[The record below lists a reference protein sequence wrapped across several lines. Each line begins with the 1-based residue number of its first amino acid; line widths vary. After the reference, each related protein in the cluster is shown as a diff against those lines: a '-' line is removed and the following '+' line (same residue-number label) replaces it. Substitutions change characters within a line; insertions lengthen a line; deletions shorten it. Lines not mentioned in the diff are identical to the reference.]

1 VRLGTR
7 KAKVRAAGFL
17 AAALVAAAMLL
28 GSAESGQSAASPS
41 MTLRVMSFNIF
52 YGGDELNLQ
61 TRQFCR
67 DPAGCPETLDQVANA
82 IRASGADVVGL
93 EEATMNT
100 CPLAQKLGWHCS
112 ARTQIISRY
121 PIVDPPGANGL
132 YVFIE
137 PLPGRVVA
145 VSDVH
150 LPADPYGPYQIR
162 DGATLDQVLQ
172 LENDLRVPAIQQEV
186 RELPKLAA
194 RGIPVFLTGDFNT
207 PSHLDWTQAVA
218 DVRADV
224 PFPVQW
230 PVSKA
235 LNNAGFKDSFRVV
248 HPDPVAKPGFTW
260 TPGSPEGERVEV
272 HDRIDWVLST
282 GPAHATASSVV
293 GEGGNPNTDIA
304 VDPWPSDHRGIVSTF
319 DVTPA
324 AMPLLVAV
332 ESRSLEQGDTLN
344 VRFHGTGR
352 TGERVAIVR
361 AGAAPS
367 TALASKSTAGVTDGT
382 LGFATSTL
390 APAAYEAVLINPSG
404 QLVAR
409 SPFWL
414 YARGAVT
421 TVSTSKLVYKVG
433 ETITVSWTKA
443 PGMKFDWLGVYT
455 AGDSADNPNNSTCSA
470 GYCGNGH
477 YLLYEYT
484 HNTIEGTT
492 TFGPASQIGYKTWP
506 LGTGNYE
513 IRLLLDDGYRSAA
526 SSPQFKIVQP

>member
-1 VRLGTR
+1 
-7 KAKVRAAGFL
+7 VRAVQSRGTKLGAVVAVFAVAVCLLAG
-17 AAALVAAAMLL
+17 
-28 GSAESGQSAASPS
+28 ASPAPAADPS
-41 MTLRVMSFNIF
+41 VTLRVMSFNIF

-61 TRQFCR
+61 TRQFCK
-67 DPAGCPETLDQVANA
+67 DPAGCPETLDQVAAA

-93 EEATMNT
+93 NEATMNT

-112 ARTQIISRY
+112 ARTQIISRH

-132 YVFIE
+132 YVFVE

-150 LPADPYGPYQIR
+150 LPADPYGPYEIR
-162 DGATLDQVLQ
+162 DGATLAQVLQ
-172 LENDLRVPAIQQEV
+172 LENDLRVPAIQNEV

-230 PVSKA
+230 PVSKTLA
-235 LNNAGFKDSFRVV
+235 GAGFEDSFRVV
-248 HPDPVAKPGFTW
+248 HPNPVAKPGFTW

-282 GPAHATASSVV
+282 GPVHATASSVV

-319 DVTPA
+319 DVRPA

-332 ESRSLEQGDTLN
+332 ESRSLELGDTLE

-352 TGERVAIVR
+352 TGERVVIVR

-367 TALASKSTAGVTDGT
+367 TALASKSTGGATDGI
-382 LGFATSTL
+382 LSFATSAL
-390 APAAYEAVLINPSG
+390 APAGYEAVLVNPSG
-404 QLVAR
+404 QAVSR
-409 SPFWL
+409 SAFWL

-421 TVSTSKLVYKVG
+421 TVSTSKSVYTVG
-433 ETITVSWTKA
+433 EPITVSWTNA

-484 HNTIEGTT
+484 HNTIEGST
-492 TFGPASQIGYKTWP
+492 TFGPASLIGYTSWP
-506 LGTGNYE
+506 LKTGNYE
-513 IRLLLDDGYRSAA
+513 IRLLLDDGYRSVAA
-526 SSPQFKIVQP
+526 SPQFKIVQP

>member
-1 VRLGTR
+1 MPGSRGTR
-7 KAKVRAAGFL
+7 RAPGLIASL
-17 AAALVAAAMLL
+17 LTAATFLL
-28 GSAESGQSAASPS
+28 GSASNGETAASPS
-41 MTLRVMSFNIF
+41 VTLRVMSFNIF

-61 TRQFCR
+61 TRQFCK
-67 DPAGCPETLDQVANA
+67 DPTGCPETLDQVATA

-112 ARTQIISRY
+112 PRTQTISRY

-132 YVFIE
+132 YVFVE

-150 LPADPYGPYQIR
+150 LPADPYGPYEIR

-172 LENDLRVPAIQQEV
+172 LENDLRVPAIQDEV
-186 RELPKLAA
+186 RGLPPLAA

-218 DVRADV
+218 DARADV

-235 LNNAGFKDSFRVV
+235 LTNAGFKDSFRVV
-248 HPDPVAKPGFTW
+248 HPDPLAKPGFTW
-260 TPGSPEGERVEV
+260 TPGSPEGEKVEV
-272 HDRIDWVLST
+272 HDRIDWVLSM
-282 GPAHATASSVV
+282 GAQATASSVV
-293 GEGGNPNTDIA
+293 GEGANPNTDIA

-324 AMPLLVAV
+324 PMPLLVAV
-332 ESRSLEQGDTLN
+332 EERSLEQGDTLK

-361 AGAAPS
+361 TGAAPS
-367 TALASKSTAGVTDGT
+367 TALASKSTSGVTDGT
-382 LGFATSTL
+382 LSFATSALT
-390 APAAYEAVLINPSG
+390 PGAYEAILLNPSG
-404 QLVAR
+404 GAVAR

-414 YARGAVT
+414 YARGSVT
-421 TVSTSKLVYKVG
+421 TVSTSKSVYKVG
-433 ETITVSWTKA
+433 EPITVSWTKA
-443 PGMKFDWLGVYT
+443 LGMKFDWLGVYT
-455 AGDSADNPNNSTCSA
+455 AGDSADNPNNATCSA

-484 HNTIEGTT
+484 HNTIEGST
-492 TFGPASQIGYKTWP
+492 TFGPASQIGYTSWP
-506 LGTGNYE
+506 LKTGNYE
-513 IRLLLDDGYRSAA
+513 IRLLLDDGYRSVA

>member
-1 VRLGTR
+1 
-7 KAKVRAAGFL
+7 VRAVQSRGTKLGAVVAVFAVAVCLLAG
-17 AAALVAAAMLL
+17 
-28 GSAESGQSAASPS
+28 ASPAPAADPS
-41 MTLRVMSFNIF
+41 VTLRVMSFNIF

-61 TRQFCR
+61 TRQFCK

-93 EEATMNT
+93 NEATMNT

-112 ARTQIISRY
+112 ARTQVISRY

-132 YVFIE
+132 YVFVE
-137 PLPGRVVA
+137 PLPGRVVV

-150 LPADPYGPYQIR
+150 LPADPYGPYEIR
-162 DGATLDQVLQ
+162 DGATLQQVLQ
-172 LENDLRVPAIQQEV
+172 LENDLRVPSLED
-186 RELPKLAA
+186 ELRGLPPLAA
-194 RGIPVFLTGDFNT
+194 RGIPVFLTGDFNS

-218 DVRADV
+218 DARADV

-230 PVSKA
+230 PVSEA
-235 LNNAGFKDSFRVV
+235 VANAGFKDSFRVV
-248 HPDPVAKPGFTW
+248 HPDPVAKPGHTW

-282 GPAHATASSVV
+282 GPATATASSVV

-324 AMPLLVAV
+324 VMPLLVAV
-332 ESRSLEQGDTLN
+332 ESRSLEQGDTLR

-367 TALASKSTAGVTDGT
+367 TALASQSTGGQTDGT
-382 LGFATSTL
+382 LAFATSAL
-390 APAAYEAVLINPSG
+390 APAAYEAVLVNPSG
-404 QLVAR
+404 QAASR

-421 TVSTSKLVYKVG
+421 TVSTSKSVYTVG
-433 ETITVSWTKA
+433 ETIKVSWTNA

-455 AGDSADNPNNSTCSA
+455 AGESADNPNNSTCSA

-484 HNTIEGTT
+484 HNTIEGST
-492 TFGPASQIGYKTWP
+492 TFGPASLIGYTSWP
-506 LGTGNYE
+506 LKTGNYE
-513 IRLLLDDGYRSAA
+513 IRLLLDDGYRSVAA
-526 SSPQFKIVQP
+526 SPQFKIVQP